1 MGKRPVCWGHSKAMK
16 EKIHECLSRVNA
28 VDLMNK
34 RVGTLSGGE
43 LQRVLLALALEPYWL
58 IFLLGI
64 PGQLAIILWSR
75 LFRTP
80 KEEKNG

>member
-1 MGKRPVCWGHSKAMK
+1 MWGSLA
-16 EKIHECLSRVNA
+16 CVFA
-28 VDLMNK
+28 V
-34 RVGTLSGGE
+34 
-43 LQRVLLALALEPYWL
+43 LALALEPYWL